1 MNRDEY
7 VVELEQSVKEKF
19 EEAKLRIK
27 QKRNSAAREG
37 SQMRALDAY
46 RFEAVNIDKLIV
58 YLGPAIQET
67 IRVSSSKAIRGCLP
81 INVGSVENER

>member
-7 VVELEQSVKEKF
+7 VVELERSVEEKLELKVKE
-19 EEAKLRIK
+19 
-27 QKRNSAAREG
+27 KRNSAERTRV
-37 SQMRALDAY
+37 SSRMRALDTY
-46 RFEAVNIDKLIV
+46 RVEAVNLDKLIV

-67 IRVSSSKAIRGCLP
+67 INSKRLLELP